1 MALQGDLRDF
11 SITEIIQ
18 LIGQQFKTGVLNVL
32 HSRKKVEIYFVDGM
46 IVHVFSNYRAKK
58 DLLGEILVKA
68 QVITQQQLDQA
79 LKIQEET
86 LQYLGEI
93 LIDLQWLKREEVLR
107 VIQNQIYETIYDL
120 FQWGEGSFRFDLRLV
135 EKYRK
140 IPLALSPENA
150 LLNVLRMLDEW
161 SGIEEKISSPYIV
174 FEKVPVDEMGEQYD
188 MGKLGEMNGEKMS
201 AEAELVQGFVD
212 GERTVQE
219 IVDRSLLG
227 KFQVYESLVKLEE
240 EGFVRRVGIERPSF
254 RDLVGGKALRNISSF
269 LRFGILFGILF
280 ILIIFFKPFLKD
292 VFINSRIE
300 KPEVNLPRAYSASSQ
315 RKKILTALEIYRLEK
330 GQYPQDLQQLIS
342 SGILADWDLF
352 SEDGRPY
359 SYRVGDNGRISLS
372 H

>member
-18 LIGQQFKTGVLNVL
+18 LIGQQFKTGVLNVQ
-32 HSRKKVEIYFVDGM
+32 HGRKRVEIYFVDGM
-46 IVHVFSNYRAKK
+46 IVHVFSNYRARK

-93 LIDLQWLKREEVLR
+93 LIDLQWLKKEEVLR

-120 FQWGEGSFRFDLRLV
+120 FQWGEGNFRFDLRLV

-140 IPLALSPENA
+140 LPLALSPENA

-161 SGIEEKISSPYIV
+161 SEIERKVSSSYIV
-174 FEKVPVDEMGEQYD
+174 FEKVPADEMGEQYG
-188 MGKLGEMNGEKMS
+188 MGKLGEINGEKMS
-201 AEAELVQGFVD
+201 AEVEVVQGLVD
-212 GERTVQE
+212 GNRTVQE

-227 KFQVYESLVKLEE
+227 KFQVHDTLAKLEE
-240 EGFVRRVGIERPSF
+240 GGLIRRVGMERPSF
-254 RDLVGGKALRNISSF
+254 RDLVGGKALRNMSLF
-269 LRFGILFGILF
+269 LRFGVLFGIFLV
-280 ILIIFFKPFLKD
+280 LIISFKPLLKD
-292 VFINSRIE
+292 VLINSRIE
-300 KPEVNLPRAYSASSQ
+300 KPGVNLPRAYSGSSQ
-315 RKKILTALEIYRLEK
+315 RKKILKALEIYRLEK
-330 GQYPQDLQQLIS
+330 GQNPDDLQKLVS
-342 SGILADWDLF
+342 SGILANWDLF

-359 SYRVGDNGRISLS
+359 LYKVGGNGRISLS
-372 H
+372 P

>member
-18 LIGQQFKTGVLNVL
+18 LIGQQFKTGVLNVQ

-46 IVHVFSNYRAKK
+46 IVHVFSNYRARK

-68 QVITQQQLDQA
+68 EVITQQQLDQA

-93 LIDLQWLKREEVLR
+93 LIDLQWLKKEEVLR

-120 FQWGEGSFRFDLRLV
+120 FQWGEGNFRFDLKLV

-161 SGIEEKISSPYIV
+161 SEIERKISSPYIV
-174 FEKVPVDEMGEQYD
+174 FERVPPEEMGEQYD
-188 MGKLGEMNGEKMS
+188 MGELGGITGEKMS
-201 AEAELVQGFVD
+201 AEAEVITGLVD

-227 KFQVYESLVKLEE
+227 KFQVYDSLVKLEE
-240 EGFVRRVGIERPSF
+240 GGFIRSVAIERPSLK
-254 RDLVGGKALRNISSF
+254 DLVSGKTFRNISSV
-269 LRFGILFGILF
+269 LRFGVLFAIILL
-280 ILIIFFKPFLKD
+280 LIISFRPFLKY
-292 VFINSRIE
+292 VVINSRIE
-300 KPEVNLPRAYSASSQ
+300 KPEVNLPRAYSGSLH
-315 RKKILTALEIYRLEK
+315 RKKVLEALEIYVLEK
-330 GQYPQDLQQLIS
+330 GEYPQDLQQLVS
-342 SGILADWDLF
+342 SGILADWDLL
-352 SEDGRPY
+352 SEGGRPY
-359 SYRVGDNGRISLS
+359 LYKVGGNGRISLS
-372 H
+372 P